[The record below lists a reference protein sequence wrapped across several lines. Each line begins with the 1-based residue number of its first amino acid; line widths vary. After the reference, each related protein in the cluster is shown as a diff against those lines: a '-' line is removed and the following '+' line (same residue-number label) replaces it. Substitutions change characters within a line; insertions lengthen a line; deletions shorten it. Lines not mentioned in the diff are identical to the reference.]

1 MYILKIAKAIKKK
14 DVNQWNQRLYLWKPL
29 WQNWIFQRKQLL
41 FNETLEKKRFIAS
54 RKQIN
59 IKILD
64 PLDAKGYY
72 QSFRE
77 KKNRKSVKQSEISTC
92 QPKTFDTINIK

>member
-1 MYILKIAKAIKKK
+1 MTLSLKTIVKELDFPKKAVII
-14 DVNQWNQRLYLWKPL
+14 QWNTW
-29 WQNWIFQRKQLL
+29 
-41 FNETLEKKRFIAS
+41 KKRFIAAC
-54 RKQIN
+54 KQIN

-77 KKNRKSVKQSEISTC
+77 KKNRKLVKQSEIITC
-92 QPKTFDTINIK
+92 QPKTFDTIIIK